1 MKQKRGIQG
10 ILVQRTLV
18 AVALAFGLAGGAWAH
33 APKYCGP
40 NVSRQGKVITVK
52 PKPKLYRCEDN
63 TANLQCAIDL
73 AVKAGRG
80 SVVQLTQ
87 GEFCTAQLVATNFKG
102 TIRGEGMKKTIL
114 QNLPNL
120 VVKKDDYGFS
130 SPTPPSGD
138 NPWAS
143 LLTFVNGEIA
153 VRDLA
158 IQIVGPEPTTG
169 WHEGGLEIKALV
181 AALYVAGTRADLR
194 VSRISVS
201 GESFPPGILNLFN
214 AVLMQGG
221 FTQPTPLPPL
231 VGLYEVRDSRFRTV
245 GSATAATTLKNSE
258 VVVENNTFDGA
269 LWAGEFAGVSNTS
282 VRFVNNEVS
291 ADVFAYGIQVRDFL
305 LFPPNGFTDSRLL
318 IAHNKFKGVAFGAAV
333 GIMATFGGKNT
344 CLVVLNDT
352 GGVKPTAPPLPPP
365 PQDWRPIFL
374 GDQTSNCLV
383 VTRDTREG
391 GAVNDQG
398 TNNRVIAVPWR

>member
-1 MKQKRGIQG
+1 MKQ
-10 ILVQRTLV
+10 
-18 AVALAFGLAGGAWAH
+18 
-33 APKYCGP
+33 
-40 NVSRQGKVITVK
+40 TV
-52 PKPKLYRCEDN
+52 
-63 TANLQCAIDL
+63 
-73 AVKAGRG
+73 
-80 SVVQLTQ
+80 
-87 GEFCTAQLVATNFKG
+87 
-102 TIRGEGMKKTIL
+102 L
-114 QNLPNL
+114 QNLPSL
-120 VVKKDDYGFS
+120 VIKNDGREGRPLFGS
-130 SPTPPSGD
+130 LPPTPPSGD

-169 WHEGGLEIKALV
+169 WLEGGLEIKAVV

-201 GESFPPGILNLFN
+201 GEPSTNIFGINLLN

-258 VVVENNTFDGA
+258 VVVENNIFDGA

-318 IAHNKFKGVAFGAAV
+318 IAHNTFKGVAFGAAV
-333 GIMATFGGKNT
+333 GITATFGGKNT

-352 GGVKPTAPPLPPP
+352 TGVKPTAPPLPPP
-365 PQDWRPIFL
+365 PPDWRPIFL

-383 VTRDTREG
+383 VTRDTRKG

-398 TNNRVIAVPWR
+398 TNNRVITVPWH